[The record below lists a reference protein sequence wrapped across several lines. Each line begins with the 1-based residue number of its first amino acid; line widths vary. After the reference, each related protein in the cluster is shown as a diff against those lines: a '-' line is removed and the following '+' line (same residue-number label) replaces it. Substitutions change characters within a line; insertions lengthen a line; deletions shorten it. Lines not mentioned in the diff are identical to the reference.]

1 MPEGHRSWIIAR
13 IGLDLALTFVLTVAG
28 LIIITFIIGRFLPTD
43 PVVAII
49 GDRAPHDV
57 YLATGA
63 AMGLDRP
70 IWVQLFRYAQRL
82 FAGDFGKSVL
92 SSQPVLSD
100 IGRFFPATIELA
112 TLSTLVAVLV
122 GVPLGVIAAARE
134 RSWLDHI
141 VRVVALIGYSV
152 PVFWLGL
159 VGLLIFYARLG
170 WVAGPGRIDIT
181 YQYTIEPVTGIAL
194 IDTLLAGN
202 TDAFVSVVK
211 HTLLPV
217 SILGLYS
224 MAYITRMTRS
234 FMLDQLA
241 AEYVTAARVKGLHEG
256 RVIWRHAFANIAAP
270 LVTVIALAYANL
282 LSGSVLTE
290 TIFAW
295 PGVGLYITQSLFS
308 ADLNAVLGGTIVI
321 GVCYIAIN
329 LAADALGRLLDPR
342 TRAQ

>member
-1 MPEGHRSWIIAR
+1 M
-13 IGLDLALTFVLTVAG
+13 TFVLTVAG
-28 LIIITFIIGRFLPTD
+28 LIVTTFLIGRFLPAD

-57 YLATGA
+57 YLSTRA
-63 AMGLDRP
+63 AMGLDQP
-70 IWVQLFRYAQRL
+70 VWVQLWRYLQRL
-82 FAGDFGKSVL
+82 LTGDFGTSVL
-92 SSQPVLSD
+92 SGKPVLTD
-100 IGRFFPATIELA
+100 LGRFFPATLELA
-112 TLSTLVAVLV
+112 TLSSIVAILI
-122 GVPLGVIAAARE
+122 GVPLGVLAAVRE
-134 RSWLDHI
+134 RSWLDHV

-159 VGLLIFYARLG
+159 VGLLVFYARLD
-170 WVAGPGRIDIT
+170 WVAGPGRIDVA
-181 YQYTIEPVTGIAL
+181 YQYSIEPVTGVAL

-202 TDAFVSVVK
+202 ADAFANVVS

-217 SILGLYS
+217 GVLGLYS
-224 MAYITRMTRS
+224 MAYIVRMTRA
-234 FMLDQLA
+234 FMLEQLS
-241 AEYVTAARVKGLHEG
+241 AEYITTARVKGLRET
-256 RVIWRHAFANIAAP
+256 RVIWRHAFSNIAAP
-270 LVTVIALAYANL
+270 LVTVVALAYANL

-329 LAADALGRLLDPR
+329 LVADEFGKLLDPR
-342 TRAQ
+342 VRAG